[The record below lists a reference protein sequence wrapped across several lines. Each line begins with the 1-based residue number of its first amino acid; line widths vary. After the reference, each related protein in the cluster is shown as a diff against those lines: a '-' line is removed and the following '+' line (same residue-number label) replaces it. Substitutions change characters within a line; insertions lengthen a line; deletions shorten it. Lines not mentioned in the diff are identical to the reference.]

1 MNPQRTPPRY
11 SSELPVESAVDTELT
26 WPPPEEERFATEI
39 LDLETRRVISI
50 GDAATD
56 LGDAATDLDVMPL
69 MPPGGHRD
77 PRLDSTEADP
87 FTSAE
92 APAFA
97 APPSPEPTYPRPGR
111 QWTAGTTGRFSTR
124 TIVTGLVVL
133 VIVQAI
139 TMVAV
144 LVRNRAPRAE
154 ARASSTNE
162 SRAGA
167 ARVPADVAAS
177 LALLADAPPADA
189 PVQRPAP
196 VQPAGAPPAATHGR
210 LVVRSDPTGTPVII
224 DGRGRGMTPLAVEG
238 LTAGSHRVRLGT
250 SGASIEQVVTIEA
263 GSTTALV
270 VPMNA
275 AAAIT
280 GWLSLTAPFPL
291 QILEKGQLL
300 GTTADGPLRL
310 GTGTHRIELV
320 NEPLGYYG
328 EETVT
333 VRPGQMVRLRPEI
346 AAGVLHVNAQPWAN
360 VWVDGEPAGET
371 PLANLRVTL
380 GQHEIRFRHPS
391 LGEQVRQVV
400 VSAREP
406 ARVSVSMKP

>member
-1 MNPQRTPPRY
+1 
-11 SSELPVESAVDTELT
+11 
-26 WPPPEEERFATEI
+26 
-39 LDLETRRVISI
+39 
-50 GDAATD
+50 
-56 LGDAATDLDVMPL
+56 
-69 MPPGGHRD
+69 
-77 PRLDSTEADP
+77 
-87 FTSAE
+87 
-92 APAFA
+92 
-97 APPSPEPTYPRPGR
+97 
-111 QWTAGTTGRFSTR
+111 
-124 TIVTGLVVL
+124 VTGLVVL

-144 LVRNRAPRAE
+144 LVRNRAPRTE

-162 SRAGA
+162 SRADA
-167 ARVPADVAAS
+167 ARVPADVAAA

-196 VQPAGAPPAATHGR
+196 VQPAEAAPLAATHGR
-210 LVVRSDPTGTPVII
+210 LLVRSDPTGARVII
-224 DGRGRGMTPLAVEG
+224 DGSGRGMTPLAVDG
-238 LTAGSHRVRLGT
+238 LTAGPHRVQLGT

-263 GSTTALV
+263 GSTTTLV

-275 AAAIT
+275 AAATT

-291 QILEKGQLL
+291 QILEQGQLL

-320 NEPLGYYG
+320 NEPLGYRG

-333 VRPGQMVRLRPEI
+333 VGPGQMVRLRPAI

-371 PLANLRVTL
+371 PLANIRVTL